1 MQKYSP
7 IELEKKWQKIWEET
21 EIYQTPV
28 DPKNPYY
35 CLVMFP
41 YPSGNLHVGHW
52 YNFAL
57 ADSLARYKKMQGYD
71 LLSPIGFDSFGL
83 PAENAAIKRGLAADQ
98 WTADNISQ
106 MKVQLKSIGAIYDW
120 DRTLS
125 TSDPEYYHWTQW
137 LFLQF
142 YQSGQ
147 AYQSEA
153 LVNWDPV
160 DQTVLANEQV
170 VDGRGE
176 RSGALVEKKRLKQW
190 FFRITDYADE
200 LLDQLDN
207 LDWHDNIKQMQRN
220 WIGKSQ
226 GSQLGFAVKGKDLM
240 IEVFTTRIDT
250 LAGATFLVLAPE
262 HDLVEKIVED
272 QYRAKVK
279 DYQKQVASMTNLD
292 RIQSDNKDGVFT
304 GACAVNPLTNQRMP
318 VYIAEYVL
326 PEYGTGAIMAVPAH
340 DQRDHQ
346 FATKHGLEIIEVID
360 SGGAGVE
367 EQAYEDEGLLIN
379 SERFN
384 GLAKEEAKRAITQY
398 LADTNRAKLVT
409 NYRLKDWLISR
420 QRYWGCPIPIIYC
433 DKCGVVPVPEEDL
446 PVILP
451 LEQEFDNAADS
462 PLKRHPDYLK
472 LNCPACGDS
481 NARRETDTLDTFV
494 DSSWYFLR
502 YTDNHNSQQP
512 FNQDKVNQ
520 WMPVGHYIG
529 GIEHAVMHL
538 LYARYFTKALAD
550 LGLLEFRE
558 PFKRLTNQGTIL
570 GPDGQ
575 KMSKSKGNVVDP
587 DQYVSQYGSDS
598 VRTYLMFLGPFSQGG
613 PWDDSRFEGITRF
626 LTRLYSL
633 VVDPYEPGDFEA
645 DQEMEMVQKLHATI
659 KKLGQDLEEL
669 KFNTAVASLME
680 LVSLMQDKKNQGVI
694 SNDVWHQSLK
704 YLSLILAPITPH
716 LAEEFW
722 QHLGEEQ
729 SVHLQGWPAYD
740 PEVIEQT
747 ELTIPIQI
755 NGKKR
760 SEILVAQGLD
770 REEVTRLVL
779 DNARVQQLL
788 EGREPDK
795 IIVVPDR
802 IVNIVLD

>member
-304 GACAVNPLTNQRMP
+304 GAYAVNPLTNQRMP

>member
-529 GIEHAVMHL
+529 GIEH
-538 LYARYFTKALAD
+538 
-550 LGLLEFRE
+550 
-558 PFKRLTNQGTIL
+558 
-570 GPDGQ
+570 
-575 KMSKSKGNVVDP
+575 
-587 DQYVSQYGSDS
+587 
-598 VRTYLMFLGPFSQGG
+598 
-613 PWDDSRFEGITRF
+613 
-626 LTRLYSL
+626 
-633 VVDPYEPGDFEA
+633 
-645 DQEMEMVQKLHATI
+645 
-659 KKLGQDLEEL
+659 
-669 KFNTAVASLME
+669 
-680 LVSLMQDKKNQGVI
+680 
-694 SNDVWHQSLK
+694 
-704 YLSLILAPITPH
+704 
-716 LAEEFW
+716 
-722 QHLGEEQ
+722 
-729 SVHLQGWPAYD
+729 
-740 PEVIEQT
+740 
-747 ELTIPIQI
+747 
-755 NGKKR
+755 
-760 SEILVAQGLD
+760 
-770 REEVTRLVL
+770 
-779 DNARVQQLL
+779 
-788 EGREPDK
+788 
-795 IIVVPDR
+795 
-802 IVNIVLD
+802 